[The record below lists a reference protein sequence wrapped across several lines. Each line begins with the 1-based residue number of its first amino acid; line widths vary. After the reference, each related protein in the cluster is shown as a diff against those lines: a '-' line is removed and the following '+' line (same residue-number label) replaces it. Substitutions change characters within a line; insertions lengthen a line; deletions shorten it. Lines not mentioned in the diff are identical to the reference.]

1 MRRGYNNSSFLFWL
15 RYNKI
20 VQLSEHSVRTTT
32 VPLQQKTEHG
42 ALLVKKVLNMENVIC
57 GFIELNGELVKISS
71 VEDLKAFATRL
82 GSAFTELTTQDYEK
96 LCAKMQGEF
105 ETDDC
110 GVLYS
115 KDGRKVF
122 LAPITSNEYIIKSG
136 AIAITSYAF
145 NWHYYLYNGVLST
158 NNKYIYEKNIS
169 KLLIP
174 DSVIAIGSEAFGDN
188 NAIEKIIV
196 SQKLE
201 YIGQRAFRGCKK
213 MKGFCFP
220 PSVKYIETEAFDGCY
235 NAFNELTIPA
245 SVKYIGSHAF
255 RDCLTIEKVILSGPI
270 DKIGSGIFESC
281 DKLSAIVVPKGCV
294 EQFREQLPFYSE
306 IITEASEE

>member
-1 MRRGYNNSSFLFWL
+1 
-15 RYNKI
+15 
-20 VQLSEHSVRTTT
+20 
-32 VPLQQKTEHG
+32 
-42 ALLVKKVLNMENVIC
+42 MENVIC

-71 VEDLKAFATRL
+71 VEDLKAFAARL
-82 GSAFTELTTQDYEK
+82 GSAFTELTTQDYEA
-96 LCAKMQGEF
+96 LCDKMQGEF

-136 AIAITSYAF
+136 AIAIASYAF
-145 NWHYYLYNGVLST
+145 NWHYNLYNGVLYTSC
-158 NNKYIYEKNIS
+158 NYIYEKKIT

-174 DSVIAIGSEAFGDN
+174 NSVIAIGSEAFRDN
-188 NAIEKIIV
+188 SAIEKIIV

-201 YIGQRAFRGCKK
+201 YVGQKAFSGCRK
-213 MKGFCFP
+213 MTGLCLP

-255 RDCLTIEKVILSGPI
+255 RECLTLEKVIFSSPV

-281 DKLSAIVVPKGCV
+281 DKLKEIVVPNGCAK
-294 EQFREQLPFYSE
+294 QFCEQLPFYSQ